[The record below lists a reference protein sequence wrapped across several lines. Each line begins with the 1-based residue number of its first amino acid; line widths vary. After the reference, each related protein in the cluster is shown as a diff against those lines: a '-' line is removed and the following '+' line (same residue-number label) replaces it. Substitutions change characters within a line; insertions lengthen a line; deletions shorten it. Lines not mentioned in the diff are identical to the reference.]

1 MSQSSILKTWQTCLL
16 TVELVKPTLDL
27 RRHAEDTSRLQ
38 GSRTWGSLV
47 FEAGR
52 LWVMA
57 YCLAKFSP
65 MNKSRRHLRLL
76 ILFFHSTI
84 SPPLHSLDLLTDMR
98 HDHPPHPPG

>member
-1 MSQSSILKTWQTCLL
+1 MSQSSILKNWQTCLL

-38 GSRTWGSLV
+38 GSKTWGSLV

-57 YCLAKFSP
+57 YCLAKISP
-65 MNKSRRHLRLL
+65 MNKIETSFATTYTVFPFYDLSSPTLLRPLDRHEA
-76 ILFFHSTI
+76 
-84 SPPLHSLDLLTDMR
+84 
-98 HDHPPHPPG
+98 